1 LDPSRRLFLLKPK
14 GDSMAEYH
22 LLRCLV
28 ALGGDDSTTVYR
40 DRSRPI
46 LFPELVV
53 LQYLHGEDA
62 VTDVH
67 IVGTCEMAIDEV
79 MTRLVTLYGED
90 TVKVVFPGA
99 RPRIPRADST
109 IPFCTMP
116 IYTPKPTRPDS
127 PDPRLRPLDQFTM
140 TQHMPRQVAP
150 ELPAENEPTDEE
162 IAAHAQDDADNNE
175 ETMDQAAIDALADEL
190 GLGVPVKPSGA
201 ALTQGRKNYVGLG
214 AAQRAANLPDVGSST
229 ARRRDRV
236 DRAPNG

>member
-1 LDPSRRLFLLKPK
+1 
-14 GDSMAEYH
+14 MAEYH
-22 LLRCLV
+22 LLRCMV

-62 VTDVH
+62 ITDVH
-67 IVGTCEMAIDEV
+67 IVGTCEMPIDEV
-79 MTRLVTLYGED
+79 MTRLVSLYGED
-90 TVKVVFPGA
+90 VIKVVFPGA

-109 IPFCTMP
+109 IPFCTLP

-140 TQHMPRQVAP
+140 TSHMPRQTAP
-150 ELPAENEPTDEE
+150 ELPPEDEPTEEE

-175 ETMDQAAIDALADEL
+175 EMTDQAAIDALADEL

-201 ALTQGRKNYVGLG
+201 VLTQGRSNYVGQR
-214 AAQRAANLPDVGSST
+214 AAQRAANLPDV
-229 ARRRDRV
+229 ARSNDRTRHRV